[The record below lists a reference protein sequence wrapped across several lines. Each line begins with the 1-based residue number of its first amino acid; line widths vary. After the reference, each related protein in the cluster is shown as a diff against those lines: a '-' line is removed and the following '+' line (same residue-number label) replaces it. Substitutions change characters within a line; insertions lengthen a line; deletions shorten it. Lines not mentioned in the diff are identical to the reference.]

1 MSDHDLPN
9 DQSPAAASVRSLEI
23 VTAAILFALG
33 VTLIADSLRIG
44 AGWTDDGPQ
53 SGYFPLYIGIFLCAA
68 SLVNFVRAIRSTEMK
83 AQVFLTR
90 HQTKMV
96 MSLLVPTTV
105 FVIAIGWLGI
115 YVSSALLIGWFMKR
129 LGGFPAVTTILV
141 SLGIPGILFC
151 LFEIWFKI
159 LLPKGPLEQLLG
171 LH

>member
-1 MSDHDLPN
+1 MSDHELQEDH
-9 DQSPAAASVRSLEI
+9 SPPAASVRSLET
-23 VTAAILFALG
+23 VTAAVLFALG
-33 VTLIADSLRIG
+33 VTLIVDSLRIG

-68 SLVNFVRAIRSTEMK
+68 SLVNFIRAIRDPETKTET
-83 AQVFLTR
+83 FLTR
-90 HQTKMV
+90 QQTKMV

-105 FVIAIGWLGI
+105 YVIAIGWLGI
-115 YVSSALLIGWFMKR
+115 YVSSALLIGWFMRR
-129 LGGFPAVTTILV
+129 LGGFSALSAALV
-141 SLGIPGILFC
+141 SLGIPAILFS